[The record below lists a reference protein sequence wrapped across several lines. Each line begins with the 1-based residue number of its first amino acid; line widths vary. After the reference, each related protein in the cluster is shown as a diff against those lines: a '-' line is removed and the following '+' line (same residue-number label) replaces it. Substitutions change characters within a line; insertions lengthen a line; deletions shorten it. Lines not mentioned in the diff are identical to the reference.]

1 MKFKGHIL
9 ALGLGVM
16 LAACAQKSPFERSA
30 EYNFALDWNDVTY
43 RSDAAKLD
51 AMREEQFRLNL
62 LRVTD
67 LRAPQER
74 IILDKEETIRDY
86 EPSELVAGLESYVAS
101 SLNKYM
107 TYPSDAAIQLG
118 LEVDIKKF
126 QTAIEYGF
134 FQRQGKYVVNVEAE
148 YMVRDEQSRVLIRD
162 RVKVGKNVARGNFKG
177 SLPTDARDRAE
188 MKKVLKDVMQD
199 LSLDIGWSVHK
210 AFDEQRKYYHPL
222 KDEEEDFLDL

>member
-1 MKFKGHIL
+1 MKFKGHLL
-9 ALGLGVM
+9 ALGLGIM
-16 LAACAQKSPFERSA
+16 LAACAQKSPFESSA
-30 EYNFALDWNDVTY
+30 EYNFSLDWNDVTY
-43 RSDAAKLD
+43 RSEAAKLD

-67 LRAPQER
+67 LRAPKER
-74 IILDKEETIRDY
+74 IILDDEETIRDF
-86 EPSELVAGLESYVAS
+86 EPSELVAGLEGYIAS

-118 LEVDIKKF
+118 LEVDVKKF
-126 QTAIEYGF
+126 KTAIEYGF
-134 FQRQGKYVVNVEAE
+134 LQRQGKYVVDVEVE

-162 RVKVGKNVARGNFKG
+162 SVHIYKDVARGTFKG
-177 SLPTDARDRAE
+177 TLPKDSRDRAE

-199 LSLDIGWSVHK
+199 LSLDIGWSVHR

-222 KDEEEDFLDL
+222 KDDEEDFLDL